1 MKSGHL
7 HCLPW
12 IPQAKRIVQEQQAK
26 EAAAVARR
34 EVRRAEEA
42 EAKRIEAPILT
53 FFAGEKGPKDVEQN
67 RSVVD
72 PVNKSFQVGFI
83 SYCLT
88 KFNRL
93 KSFNHIVHILADL
106 CRLASLRGLRAS
118 RLGCSSPA

>member
-1 MKSGHL
+1 M
-7 HCLPW
+7 
-12 IPQAKRIVQEQQAK
+12 QEQQAK

-72 PVNKSFQVGFI
+72 PVNKSFQAGFI

-93 KSFNHIVHILADL
+93 KLFNHIVHILADL
-106 CRLASLRGLRAS
+106 CRLASLGGLRAS
-118 RLGCSSPA
+118 RVGCSSPA